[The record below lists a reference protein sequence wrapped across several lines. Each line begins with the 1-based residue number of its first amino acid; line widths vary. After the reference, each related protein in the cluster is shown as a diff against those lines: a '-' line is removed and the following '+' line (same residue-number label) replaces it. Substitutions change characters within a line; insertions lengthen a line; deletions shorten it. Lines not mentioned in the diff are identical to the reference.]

1 MPRARSGDLPR
12 LGENTRERTGLEG
25 HLLAQIKELSKQL
38 DQERGVPLPGQVWE
52 EPSQRVIVVANRLP
66 VTPRRSKDT
75 GEWVFERSSG
85 GLVSALLGVPSIE
98 ITWVG
103 WIGIDVPPEERDELT
118 QLMHQQKPFKCVPV
132 FLEPDTADNFYNGYC
147 NNVLWPLLHYIPLSM
162 LDAQAQLTET
172 QWDAYQ
178 RANQDF
184 ADTVMSLEP
193 DKDDLVWVQDYHL
206 MLLPRYLR
214 ERMPSLSI
222 GWFLHTPFCTS
233 EMYRTLGHREEIL
246 RGVLS
251 ADLCGFHIYDFARHF
266 HTSCARVLGTGG
278 AEGVT
283 EGNEGIY
290 SHATRRSTAVDAF
303 PIGIDPQ
310 KFYDTLQTGPVK
322 DKIIELQR
330 RFDGKKVILGID
342 RLDYVKGIP
351 HKLKAVE
358 KFLQKNPKMKGKI
371 VLLQIAVPSRGEVPG
386 YQKLRSNVHKLVSRI
401 NGEYGTLEDVPIHYL
416 DQSMRFEELCALYF
430 RAEVMFV
437 TSLRDGMNLVSF
449 EYIACQEKNRG
460 VLVLSEFAGAAQALG
475 AGAVLINPYNTDE
488 VAQALDQALNMPKE
502 ERDMRFQYMSNHIN
516 THTAQAWAEKFI
528 SSLRH
533 AAQASETY
541 DSGPFSNL
549 DEAQM
554 LNNRD
559 VIASYKNCERT
570 GGRRLLVFGLLG
582 TLTDYARFANLDKI
596 LPSLRR
602 NLAALASNDLNTV
615 VVCSGRERALMNEW
629 LGDLPLWLVAE
640 NGLYIRA
647 PGAPGEQHVSPPWE
661 MTMREEL
668 DDTWMEQVKP
678 VFKYFETR
686 TPDTLTEVQ
695 EHTMTWHFQ
704 EADEDFAEIQ
714 AGDLQAH
721 LVKVCGNAPVEVGL
735 DMKRVEVRP
744 YGVSKGT
751 ALAVI
756 IERLCEQHDL
766 SEEADCTSPKGEK
779 HPPQPVGVAA
789 AAADEAPSSSSSRPA
804 TPRPSASPAPDL
816 TAAGATPD
824 EREGTRR
831 STPFR
836 WVLCMSEVMARDED
850 LFSTLK
856 ELAEGDESTTA
867 ITCCVGKTLS
877 QAEFHLAPLGSQESG
892 ETAGVL
898 DLLAHAS
905 IDASHDTV
913 TVSPAV
919 APNPS
924 RPQQPSTL
932 ERLRELA
939 HLLVGKQLV
948 FLLDFEDLNVTS
960 LRSEITSRFIS
971 LYPTAVVR
979 RNPIADPEPGLTE
992 DSLSSKVSQLVDS
1005 EPRGVAGPLLGPI
1018 SGIEMSPFSAGRDKA
1033 LSQPANS
1040 TAASNADAALRVT
1053 NRAAA
1058 AGSVFADSYRP
1069 ALESCLAQLQT
1080 QLERAGEQVLVQDD
1094 TFLLSVIHRG
1104 ASEEEVRTMRGIV
1117 AETLVDLPMLRSV
1130 ERRMVL
1136 EVRPNV
1142 DWNRAHA
1149 VEWLVSSVVEQVGVK
1164 GAMPIYIGTDADFGH
1179 ISACNGL
1186 YIPIT
1191 GGPGAD
1197 SYFLRSTSQVEELLR
1212 WFSEMHTAGVTVRGG
1227 RLRPQKQKPVPGS
1240 GSFTGIGSTSRRSA

>member
-1 MPRARSGDLPR
+1 M
-12 LGENTRERTGLEG
+12 
-25 HLLAQIKELSKQL
+25 LAKIKELSKQL

-66 VTPRRSKDT
+66 VTPRRSKET
-75 GEWVFERSSG
+75 GEWIFERSSG

-103 WIGIDVPPEERDELT
+103 WIGIDVPLDEREELT
-118 QLMHQQKPFKCVPV
+118 RLMHQQKPFKCVPV
-132 FLEPDTADNFYNGYC
+132 FLEAETADHFYNGYC

-172 QWDAYQ
+172 QWAAYQ

-193 DKDDLVWVQDYHL
+193 DQDDLVWVQDYHL
-206 MLLPRYLR
+206 MLLPRFLR

-303 PIGIDPQ
+303 PIGIDPGIFMD
-310 KFYDTLQTGPVK
+310 KLQTGPVK

-351 HKLKAVE
+351 HKLKAME
-358 KFLQKNPKMKGKI
+358 KFLQTNPKMKGKI

-416 DQSMRFEELCALYF
+416 DQSMKFEELCALYF

-475 AGAVLINPYNTDE
+475 AGALLINPYNTDE

-533 AAQASETY
+533 AAQASAGEY

-559 VIASYKNCERT
+559 VITSYKNCERT

-647 PGAPGEQHVSPPWE
+647 PGAPGEQPPPWE
-661 MTMREEL
+661 MTMLKVGEEL

-751 ALAVI
+751 ALSI
-756 IERLCEQHDL
+756 ILERLSEQHDL
-766 SEEADCTSPKGEK
+766 CEEADGTSPVGGASKGGENR
-779 HPPQPVGVAA
+779 HPSPPHLGVPAA
-789 AAADEAPSSSSSRPA
+789 AAEESRPA
-804 TPRPSASPAPDL
+804 TPRVSASASPAPD
-816 TAAGATPD
+816 ARGAEGATPD
-824 EREGTRR
+824 ERERHV
-831 STPFR
+831 SHFR

-850 LFSTLK
+850 LFTTIK
-856 ELAEGDESTTA
+856 ELAEEDESITA

-905 IDASHDTV
+905 IDVSHESAAL
-913 TVSPAV
+913 SPAV

-924 RPQQPSTL
+924 RPQRPSTL

-948 FLLDFEDLNVTS
+948 FLLDFEDLGVTS
-960 LRSEITSRFIS
+960 LHMSEITSRFIS

-979 RNPIADPEPGLTE
+979 RNPIPDPDPGLTE
-992 DSLSSKVSQLVDS
+992 DSLSSKVTQLIEREQSES
-1005 EPRGVAGPLLGPI
+1005 EPSGTTVPLLGPI
-1018 SGIEMSPFSAGRDKA
+1018 SGIEMSPFSAKPLQRYDR
-1033 LSQPANS
+1033 
-1040 TAASNADAALRVT
+1040 DAALRVT
-1053 NRAAA
+1053 KRAAA

-1069 ALESCLAQLQT
+1069 ALESCLSQLQAQLEGQHGA
-1080 QLERAGEQVLVQDD
+1080 AGEQVMVQDD

-1104 ASEEEVRTMRGIV
+1104 ASEEEVRIMRGIV

-1164 GAMPIYIGTDADFGH
+1164 GAMPIYIGTDTDFSH

-1197 SYFLRSTSQVEELLR
+1197 GYFLRSTSQVEELLR
-1212 WFSEMHTAGVTVRGG
+1212 WFSEMHAAGVTVRGG
-1227 RLRPQKQKPVPGS
+1227 RLRPQKQKPPGSVSAS
-1240 GSFTGIGSTSRRSA
+1240 GSFTNLSLGSTSRRA